1 MGFVPVE
8 ETQGALGEQN
18 GYQSV
23 KGRWIRI
30 AAMTSELHYEVYVEI
45 GVNHGKKGC
54 DNASSEIGEGKD
66 ESLYRYLSAVVIGD

>member
-1 MGFVPVE
+1 MGFMPVE

-18 GYQSV
+18 GCQSV

-30 AAMTSELHYEVYVEI
+30 GAMTSELRYEVYVEI

-54 DNASSEIGEGKD
+54 DNASSETGEGKD
-66 ESLYRYLSAVVIGD
+66 ESLYRCLSAVVIGN

>member
-1 MGFVPVE
+1 MPVE

-23 KGRWIRI
+23 KGRWIRT

-54 DNASSEIGEGKD
+54 DNASSETGEGKD
-66 ESLYRYLSAVVIGD
+66 ESLYRCLSAVVIGN